1 MVQSEIKINTE
12 FIKLDQLL
20 KFSQVAE
27 SGGDA
32 KEMVLSDMVF
42 VNGELCSM
50 RGKKIRPGDVVHVE
64 FEDETVKL
72 KVL

>member
-64 FEDETVKL
+64 FEDETVEL